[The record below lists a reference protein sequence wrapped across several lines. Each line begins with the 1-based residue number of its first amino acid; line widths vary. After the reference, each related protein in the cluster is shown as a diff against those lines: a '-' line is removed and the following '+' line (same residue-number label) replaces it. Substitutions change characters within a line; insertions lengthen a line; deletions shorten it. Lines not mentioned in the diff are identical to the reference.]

1 MALLDLLTHKIV
13 VDSLK
18 TAGDTLDW
26 PRIDSLYYLV
36 SRSGEA
42 EFDAWYAAL
51 SKTERKKYDFEVK
64 EKIKKHIAD
73 SCAQRDL
80 QPQGAQG
87 QRQGGHPEDS

>member
-1 MALLDLLTHKIV
+1 M
-13 VDSLK
+13 K

-26 PRIDSLYYLV
+26 PRIDSLYYLD
-36 SRSGEA
+36 SAIRKKA

-73 SCAQRDL
+73 SVLNVKR